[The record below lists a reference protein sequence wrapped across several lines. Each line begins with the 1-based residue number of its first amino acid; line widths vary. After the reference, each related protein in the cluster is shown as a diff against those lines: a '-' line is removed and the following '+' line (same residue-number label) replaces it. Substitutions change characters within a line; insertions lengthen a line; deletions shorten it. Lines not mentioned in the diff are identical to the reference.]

1 MATKSNRYRCR
12 YCSHV
17 YDEALGDPDSGIAP
31 GTAFADIQSSTAPT
45 DTDLDGMPDDWEEAV
60 GYNKAVA
67 NNNAVLTTPQ
77 TAASFFPTGSPTGYT
92 QLEEYLHF
100 MAVPPDG
107 DGLVGRLT
115 GFEMTQ
121 VGPGHKTKNWQDRG
135 PLEQGRGSCQPHF
148 LTIQIFR

>member
-1 MATKSNRYRCR
+1 MPQRPQAGAAAQSQHQEGLRGAGGMAQN
-12 YCSHV
+12 
-17 YDEALGDPDSGIAP
+17 AGGDRVPGQSGQELIPAP
-31 GTAFADIQSSTAPT
+31 P
-45 DTDLDGMPDDWEEAV
+45 GMNGAGDAE
-60 GYNKAVA
+60 
-67 NNNAVLTTPQ
+67 
-77 TAASFFPTGSPTGYT
+77 F
-92 QLEEYLHF
+92 HF